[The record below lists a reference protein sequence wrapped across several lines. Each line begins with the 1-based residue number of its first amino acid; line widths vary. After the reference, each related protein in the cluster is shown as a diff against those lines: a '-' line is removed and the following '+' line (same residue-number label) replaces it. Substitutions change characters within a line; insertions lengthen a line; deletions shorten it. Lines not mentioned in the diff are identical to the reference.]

1 MYRQFWRICGHA
13 LDQII
18 LGKKVPCFERV
29 TGTFASAMDR
39 GFLPGDLGR
48 DLEEEWNV
56 YCTIIKMLRRW
67 PACTP
72 TESVEHL
79 ARAEG
84 KMPLEDHPAWSARV
98 SVIIE
103 AFVEHDGTLFLQGRG
118 ADAWHVPPENI
129 GEQDRVALFPSQ
141 SLPGHLHKRHLT
153 GFSGTE
159 EKKTWRDLGESDEI
173 DETFPQLEEVYSR
186 VLPREGDQG
195 ELNQRWGVA
204 IVRGVY
210 WAVQKHYQETNTIP
224 PFGMLAARLRI
235 RVGMRHFPMALYT
248 WVAIRDLHREINR

>member
-1 MYRQFWRICGHA
+1 MYRRRICRHA

-18 LGKKVPCFERV
+18 LGKKVPCFEKV

-39 GFLPGDLGR
+39 GLLPRDLDR
-48 DLEEEWNV
+48 DLEEEWNI

-79 ARAEG
+79 AQAEG
-84 KMPLEDHPAWSARV
+84 KTPLEDHPAWSARV

-103 AFVEHDGTLFLQGRG
+103 AFVEHDNT
-118 ADAWHVPPENI
+118 I
-129 GEQDRVALFPSQ
+129 FPSQ
-141 SLPGHLHKRHLT
+141 SVSNHIHRRHLT
-153 GFSGTE
+153 ALPGAE

-173 DETFPQLEEVYSR
+173 DETFPRLEEVYSR
-186 VLPREGDQG
+186 VLPQEEDPG
-195 ELNQRWGVA
+195 ELNQRWGVV

-210 WAVQKHYQETNTIP
+210 WAAQKHYRETDTIP
-224 PFGMLAARLRI
+224 SFCMLAARLGI
-235 RVGMRHFPMALYT
+235 SVGMRHFPMALYT
-248 WVAIRDLHREINR
+248 WVAIRDLHREINRQMNAVDDRKADASSAAHRRPENEG